1 MAKRK
6 KDKTPDLD
14 GMEGPGVG
22 QVKIPELDAEI
33 DKYVIV
39 RDKRML
45 ESPKEKAHKTI
56 VIELMLAHKDEIGV
70 DAEGKMR
77 YKHGGETVLLEPGK
91 PKLSIREAEE
101 QE

>member
-1 MAKRK
+1 MAKK

-22 QVKIPELDAEI
+22 QVKIPELDKAI
-33 DKYVIV
+33 DQYVTV
-39 RDKRML
+39 RDKRMI

-56 VIELMLAHKDEIGV
+56 VIELMLQHQSEIGV

-91 PKLSIREAEE
+91 PKLRITEEME